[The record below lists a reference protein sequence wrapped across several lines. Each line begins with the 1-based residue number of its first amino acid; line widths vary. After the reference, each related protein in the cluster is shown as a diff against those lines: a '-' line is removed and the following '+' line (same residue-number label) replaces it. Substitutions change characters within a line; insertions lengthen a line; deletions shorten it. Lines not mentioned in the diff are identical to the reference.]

1 MLYKRKIPI
10 KLTGKEL
17 FKNTASKKFSV
28 AKLWQ
33 YAFSN
38 LNSNVL
44 RGELAEFL
52 VEMALS
58 DDGEVGLRNPWGDY
72 DVITKKGTKI
82 EVKCCSYIQDWDQN
96 KLTRIIFSGL
106 KARELYWSE
115 AVKPYSELKNVN
127 KDYKSEIYVFAL
139 FKHQATETLDIL
151 DLDQW
156 CFFVLSRDDVSRI
169 SKNGNSVSLYNLE
182 KNKIKPVSF
191 NDLKKKIEELEN
203 GKEVNK

>member
-1 MLYKRKIPI
+1 MSYKRKIPL
-10 KLTGKEL
+10 KLTGSEL
-17 FKNTASKKFSV
+17 FKNSADKKFSII
-28 AKLWQ
+28 KLWQ

-44 RGELAEFL
+44 RGALAEFL

-58 DDGEVGLRNPWGDY
+58 DDGNVELRNPWGDY

-96 KLTRIIFSGL
+96 KLTRIMFSGL

-115 AVKPYSELKNVN
+115 AVKPYSEIQSVN
-127 KDYKSEIYVFAL
+127 KEYKSEIYVFAL
-139 FKHQATETLDIL
+139 FKHQLVETLDIL

-156 CFFVLSRDDVSRI
+156 CFFVLPKEEVARI
-169 SKNGNSVSLYNLE
+169 SKNGNSVSFYALE
-182 KNKIKPVSF
+182 KNNINPVSF
-191 NDLKKKIEELEN
+191 GELKEKINSLEQ
-203 GKEVNK
+203 